1 MGTTHGSHDPDRQV
15 VDIERFLFSLIF
27 RIWQDLVQS
36 LGGRRPTFDAMVWMA
51 VLFQGIVQL

>member
-1 MGTTHGSHDPDRQV
+1 MGPTHGSHDCDCQV

-27 RIWQDLVQS
+27 RIWRDLVQS
-36 LGGRRPTFDAMVWMA
+36 LRGRRPTFDAMVWMA